1 MTTDIKSPSKTKES
15 SGAKAKEEKEEK
27 PSTRRRVEKTK
38 TMPVVDDNMDFSSV
52 LDKVMAMFRE
62 RDRRERTLSPS

>member
-1 MTTDIKSPSKTKES
+1 MTTDIKSPNKTKES
-15 SGAKAKEEKEEK
+15 SGAKKEEK

-38 TMPVVDDNMDFSSV
+38 TMPVVDDNMDFTSV

-62 RDRRERTLSPS
+62 RDKRDRTLSPS